1 MEIVNAILIFLALVL
16 MWGALNLERTAAER
30 VEIDQSSQ
38 LNDSM
43 TFLQKL
49 RNKSP
54 NEVVQSKRVRAYQA
68 NLLKMADENPD
79 LLVGAENLLDEREKD
94 SKTLI
99 REMISDAR
107 RVREAHVEE
116 RKHMAETIAEQ
127 RADASAIEADLIE
140 LVGMIA
146 LASKESSSTT
156 DTISR
161 VSEDVGKVKAI
172 VVY

>member
-16 MWGALNLERTAAER
+16 MWGALNLERSPSAR
-30 VEIDQSSQ
+30 VEVDQNSQ

-49 RNKSP
+49 RTKTP
-54 NEVVQSKRVRAYQA
+54 NEIVQSKRVRAYQA

-79 LLVGAENLLDEREKD
+79 LLDGAEDLLGEREKD
-94 SKTLI
+94 SKRLI
-99 REMISDAR
+99 SNMISDAR
-107 RVREAHVEE
+107 RVREAHIEE
-116 RKHMAETIAEQ
+116 RKQLAEIIATQ
-127 RADASAIEADLIE
+127 RTDANAIEADLIE

-146 LASKESSSTT
+146 LANEASTST
-156 DTISR
+156 AHTISQ

-172 VVY
+172 VGY